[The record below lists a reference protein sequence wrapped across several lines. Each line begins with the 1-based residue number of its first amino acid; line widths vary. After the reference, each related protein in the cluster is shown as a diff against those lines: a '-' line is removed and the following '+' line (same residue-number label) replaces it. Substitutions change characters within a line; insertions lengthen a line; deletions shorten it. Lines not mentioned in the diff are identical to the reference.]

1 MQFIN
6 YLCKMKVREVIA
18 YKRYFIDFMSS
29 LPQKMQDKVAKSI
42 TYIETVHNVP
52 STYLKHIE
60 GTKGLFELR
69 ARLSK
74 DTVRVFCFFD
84 EGRLVVL
91 LSGFV
96 KKTQKTPKEEIE
108 KALRLME
115 EYYIEKTAGK

>member
-29 LPQKMQDKVAKSI
+29 LPQKMQDKVAKLI

-52 STYLKHIE
+52 STYLKHIK

-74 DTVRVFCFFD
+74 DIVRVFCFFD

-96 KKTQKTPKEEIE
+96 KKTQKTPKDEIE

-115 EYYIEKTAGK
+115 EYYIEKDAGK